1 MILTNELAVEME
13 TKVSFIV
20 NKYASSY
27 NREDLMQAGKMGV
40 IKAANNFDPML
51 GIKFLRDIFG
61 EAVALDLGTVNTLA
75 AIRGRG
81 IVLREPSAVAVSTG
95 SEREILELGD
105 RAMQMLGRTPGQI
118 TVSYP
123 MRDGVIADM
132 ALAEAMIRF
141 TITEALGR
149 KAGPVGI
156 RLGLCLPL
164 CVNDIERRA
173 LMEAAKNAGARDM
186 IVLNE
191 ALAAA
196 IGAGLPVS
204 DPVGNMVVDIGGG
217 TTDSAVVVLGG
228 IACHKSVRTGGT
240 HIDKAIVEY
249 IAREYKLSIGERT
262 AEQIKL
268 TLGSALMGGDEH
280 MEVRGRSMDTGL
292 PKSIVVGQGE
302 ISYAII
308 KPVRR
313 IVGAIKDTLAETPPE
328 LAGDIYTN
336 GITLTGGGAML
347 DGLAEYVSRETQM
360 EVRVADEAENCVV
373 LGALKALDIK
383 DRIDCIQDGELTA

>member
-1 MILTNELAVEME
+1 MKQLIKNITIQIYKVLTYL
-13 TKVSFIV
+13 IPV
-20 NKYASSY
+20 NKKMIIFQSSNGRNY
-27 NREDLMQAGKMGV
+27 TGNPRYIYEEMVREGLDQEYECIWFFFDTSIEVPGKCKKIRNNYFPYFWYLMRAGIWAYISVKTDEDDLLEALEEA
-40 IKAANNFDPML
+40 KAV
-51 GIKFLRDIFG
+51 K
-61 EAVALDLGTVNTLA
+61 
-75 AIRGRG
+75 
-81 IVLREPSAVAVSTG
+81 
-95 SEREILELGD
+95 EILDSNTDFVNFLNH
-105 RAMQMLGRTPGQI
+105 PQI
-118 TVSYP
+118 TK
-123 MRDGVIADM
+123 
-132 ALAEAMIRF
+132 E
-141 TITEALGR
+141 E
-149 KAGPVGI
+149 K
-156 RLGLCLPL
+156 
-164 CVNDIERRA
+164 
-173 LMEAAKNAGARDM
+173 MEAAKNAGARDM

-217 TTDSAVVVLGG
+217 TTDSAVVVVGG
-228 IACHKSVRTGGT
+228 IACPKSVRTGGT

>member
-1 MILTNELAVEME
+1 
-13 TKVSFIV
+13 
-20 NKYASSY
+20 
-27 NREDLMQAGKMGV
+27 
-40 IKAANNFDPML
+40 
-51 GIKFLRDIFG
+51 
-61 EAVALDLGTVNTLA
+61 
-75 AIRGRG
+75 
-81 IVLREPSAVAVSTG
+81 
-95 SEREILELGD
+95 
-105 RAMQMLGRTPGQI
+105 
-118 TVSYP
+118 
-123 MRDGVIADM
+123 
-132 ALAEAMIRF
+132 MIRF

-292 PKSIVVGQGE
+292 PQSIVVGQGE

-308 KPVRR
+308 KH
-313 IVGAIKDTLAETPPE
+313 TLAETPPE

>member
-1 MILTNELAVEME
+1 
-13 TKVSFIV
+13 
-20 NKYASSY
+20 
-27 NREDLMQAGKMGV
+27 
-40 IKAANNFDPML
+40 ML

-186 IVLNE
+186 VVLNE

-373 LGALKALDIK
+373 LGALKAGLLIALAFIVGLGIVIFVLLK
-383 DRIDCIQDGELTA
+383 LWGA

>member
-1 MILTNELAVEME
+1 
-13 TKVSFIV
+13 
-20 NKYASSY
+20 
-27 NREDLMQAGKMGV
+27 
-40 IKAANNFDPML
+40 ML

-228 IACHKSVRTGGT
+228 IACHKSVRTGG
-240 HIDKAIVEY
+240 
-249 IAREYKLSIGERT
+249 
-262 AEQIKL
+262 
-268 TLGSALMGGDEH
+268 SALMGGDEH

-292 PKSIVVGQGE
+292 PQSIVVGQGE

>member
-1 MILTNELAVEME
+1 MIQ
-13 TKVSFIV
+13 
-20 NKYASSY
+20 
-27 NREDLMQAGKMGV
+27 R
-40 IKAANNFDPML
+40 
-51 GIKFLRDIFG
+51 
-61 EAVALDLGTVNTLA
+61 
-75 AIRGRG
+75 
-81 IVLREPSAVAVSTG
+81 
-95 SEREILELGD
+95 
-105 RAMQMLGRTPGQI
+105 
-118 TVSYP
+118 
-123 MRDGVIADM
+123 
-132 ALAEAMIRF
+132 
-141 TITEALGR
+141 
-149 KAGPVGI
+149 
-156 RLGLCLPL
+156 
-164 CVNDIERRA
+164 IERKNMDPANQNQQTGGNEPKKPENTGGEDWQSKFEGQRKVNRDLEKKLNEAYAKADKVDELEKQIAA
-173 LMEAAKNAGARDM
+173 LQGKEAEYEAARKEQAVKD
-186 IVLNE
+186 E

-228 IACHKSVRTGGT
+228 IACHKPVRTGGT

-292 PKSIVVGQGE
+292 PQSIVVGQGE

>member
-1 MILTNELAVEME
+1 
-13 TKVSFIV
+13 
-20 NKYASSY
+20 
-27 NREDLMQAGKMGV
+27 
-40 IKAANNFDPML
+40 ML
-51 GIKFLRDIFG
+51 GINFLRDIFG

-292 PKSIVVGQGE
+292 PQSIVVGQGE

>member
-1 MILTNELAVEME
+1 
-13 TKVSFIV
+13 
-20 NKYASSY
+20 
-27 NREDLMQAGKMGV
+27 
-40 IKAANNFDPML
+40 ML

-262 AEQIKL
+262 A
-268 TLGSALMGGDEH
+268 
-280 MEVRGRSMDTGL
+280 
-292 PKSIVVGQGE
+292 
-302 ISYAII
+302 
-308 KPVRR
+308 
-313 IVGAIKDTLAETPPE
+313 
-328 LAGDIYTN
+328 
-336 GITLTGGGAML
+336 
-347 DGLAEYVSRETQM
+347 
-360 EVRVADEAENCVV
+360 
-373 LGALKALDIK
+373 
-383 DRIDCIQDGELTA
+383 

>member
-1 MILTNELAVEME
+1 
-13 TKVSFIV
+13 
-20 NKYASSY
+20 
-27 NREDLMQAGKMGV
+27 
-40 IKAANNFDPML
+40 
-51 GIKFLRDIFG
+51 
-61 EAVALDLGTVNTLA
+61 
-75 AIRGRG
+75 
-81 IVLREPSAVAVSTG
+81 
-95 SEREILELGD
+95 
-105 RAMQMLGRTPGQI
+105 
-118 TVSYP
+118 
-123 MRDGVIADM
+123 
-132 ALAEAMIRF
+132 
-141 TITEALGR
+141 
-149 KAGPVGI
+149 
-156 RLGLCLPL
+156 
-164 CVNDIERRA
+164 
-173 LMEAAKNAGARDM
+173 M

-292 PKSIVVGQGE
+292 PQSIVVGQGE

>member
-1 MILTNELAVEME
+1 
-13 TKVSFIV
+13 
-20 NKYASSY
+20 
-27 NREDLMQAGKMGV
+27 
-40 IKAANNFDPML
+40 ML

-132 ALAEAMIRF
+132 
-141 TITEALGR
+141 
-149 KAGPVGI
+149 AGPVGI

-347 DGLAEYVSRETQM
+347 DGLAEYVNRETQM

>member
-1 MILTNELAVEME
+1 
-13 TKVSFIV
+13 
-20 NKYASSY
+20 
-27 NREDLMQAGKMGV
+27 
-40 IKAANNFDPML
+40 ML

-328 LAGDIYTN
+328 LAGDISET
-336 GITLTGGGAML
+336 GILLTGGGALL
-347 DGLAEYVSRETQM
+347 DGMDKLIEKRTGVHVIIPDDPLECVALGTGYAIEHMDILENNGGIFKTREEIT
-360 EVRVADEAENCVV
+360 
-373 LGALKALDIK
+373 GFK
-383 DRIDCIQDGELTA
+383 D